1 MKNIRILV
9 NGAKGRMGQEV
20 VKAVTVASDLELV
33 DQTDL
38 GDDLIARIKASQAQ
52 AVVDFTTAAVAFEN
66 TRKILEA
73 GVHPVVGT
81 SGLLAEQVVKL
92 QQLAQDKG
100 IGGLIAPN
108 FAIGAVL
115 LMKYAQ
121 DAAKYLPDVEVI
133 ELHHNRKADAPSGT
147 AVKTAQLIAEARQ
160 EIPKALVEEKELFEG
175 ARGSEVHGVRV
186 HSLRLPGLV
195 AHQEVIFGGTGE
207 TLTIRH
213 DSIHRESFMPGVC
226 LACRKVI
233 GTQQLF
239 YGLEHLLLLN
249 ADSK

>member
-1 MKNIRILV
+1 MKNIRVLV

-20 VKAVTVASDLELV
+20 VKAVTAAADLELV

-81 SGLLAEQVVKL
+81 SGLLAEQVAEL
-92 QQLAQDKG
+92 QQLAKDKD

-160 EIPKALVEEKELFEG
+160 EIPKAPVEEKELFEG

-239 YGLEHLLLLN
+239 YGLEHLL
-249 ADSK
+249 

>member
-1 MKNIRILV
+1 MKNIRVLV

-81 SGLLAEQVVKL
+81 SGLLAEQVAEL
-92 QQLAQDKG
+92 QQLAEDKG

-121 DAAKYLPDVEVI
+121 DAAKYLPNVEVI

-239 YGLEHLLLLN
+239 YGLEHLL
-249 ADSK
+249 

>member
-1 MKNIRILV
+1 MKNIRVLV

-20 VKAVTVASDLELV
+20 VKAVTAASDLQLV

-38 GDDLIARIKASQAQ
+38 GDDLITRIKASQAQ
-52 AVVDFTTAAVAFEN
+52 AVVDFTTATVAFEN
-66 TRKILEA
+66 TFKILEA

-81 SGLLAEQVVKL
+81 SGLLSEQVVEL
-92 QQLAQDKG
+92 QQFAKDKR

-121 DAAKYLPDVEVI
+121 DAVKYLPDVEVI

-160 EIPKALVEEKELFEG
+160 EIPKVLVEEKELFEG

-195 AHQEVIFGGTGE
+195 AHQEIIFGGTGE

-226 LACRKVI
+226 LACTKVI
-233 GTQQLF
+233 GSQQLF
-239 YGLEHLLLLN
+239 YGLEHLL
-249 ADSK
+249 

>member
-1 MKNIRILV
+1 MKNIRVLV

-20 VKAVTVASDLELV
+20 VKAVTAAADLELV

-81 SGLLAEQVVKL
+81 SGLLAEQVAEL
-92 QQLAQDKG
+92 QQLAKDKD

-121 DAAKYLPDVEVI
+121 DAAKYLPNVEVI

-239 YGLEHLLLLN
+239 YGLEHLL
-249 ADSK
+249 

>member
-1 MKNIRILV
+1 MKNIRVLV

-20 VKAVTVASDLELV
+20 VKAVTAASDLELV

-38 GDDLIARIKASQAQ
+38 GDDLIASIKASQAQ

-73 GVHPVVGT
+73 GVHPVIGT
-81 SGLLAEQVVKL
+81 SGLLAEQVAEL
-92 QQLAQDKG
+92 QQLAEDKG

-239 YGLEHLLLLN
+239 YGLEHLL
-249 ADSK
+249 

>member
-1 MKNIRILV
+1 MKKILVLV

-20 VKAVTVASDLELV
+20 VKAVTAAPDLELV

-81 SGLLAEQVVKL
+81 SGLLAEQVAKL

-239 YGLEHLLLLN
+239 YGLEHLL
-249 ADSK
+249 

>member
-1 MKNIRILV
+1 MEKIRVLV
-9 NGAKGRMGQEV
+9 NGAEGRMGQEV
-20 VKAVTVASDLELV
+20 VKSVTAAADLELV

-38 GDDLIARIKASQAQ
+38 GDDLIARINASQAQ

-92 QQLAQDKG
+92 QQLAQDRG

-147 AVKTAQLIAEARQ
+147 AVKTAQLIAEARK

-226 LACRKVI
+226 LACTKVI
-233 GTQQLF
+233 GSQQLF
-239 YGLEHLLLLN
+239 YGLEHLL
-249 ADSK
+249 

>member
-1 MKNIRILV
+1 MKNIRVLV

-66 TRKILEA
+66 TLKILEA
-73 GVHPVVGT
+73 GVHPVIGT
-81 SGLLAEQVVKL
+81 SGLLAEQVAEL
-92 QQLAQDKG
+92 QQLAEDKG

-121 DAAKYLPDVEVI
+121 DAARYLLDVEVI

-147 AVKTAQLIAEARQ
+147 AVKTAQLIAEARK

-239 YGLEHLLLLN
+239 YGLEHLL
-249 ADSK
+249 

>member
-1 MKNIRILV
+1 MKNIRVLV

-20 VKAVTVASDLELV
+20 VKAVKAAADLELV

-52 AVVDFTTAAVAFEN
+52 AVVDFTTAAVAFKN
-66 TRKILEA
+66 TCKILEA

-81 SGLLAEQVVKL
+81 SGLLTEQVAEL
-92 QQLAQDKG
+92 QQLAKDKD

-160 EIPKALVEEKELFEG
+160 EIPKALVEETELFEG

-239 YGLEHLLLLN
+239 YGLEHLL
-249 ADSK
+249 

>member
-1 MKNIRILV
+1 MKNIRVLV

-20 VKAVTVASDLELV
+20 VKAVTAAADLELV

-38 GDDLIARIKASQAQ
+38 GDDLITRIKASQAQ

-81 SGLLAEQVVKL
+81 SGLLAEQVAEL
-92 QQLAQDKG
+92 QQMAKDKD

-239 YGLEHLLLLN
+239 YGLEHLL
-249 ADSK
+249 

>member
-1 MKNIRILV
+1 MKNIRVLV

-20 VKAVTVASDLELV
+20 VKAVAVASDLELV

-81 SGLLAEQVVKL
+81 SGLLAEQVAEL
-92 QQLAQDKG
+92 QQLAEDKG

-239 YGLEHLLLLN
+239 YGLEHLL
-249 ADSK
+249 

>member
-1 MKNIRILV
+1 MRVLV

-20 VKAVTVASDLELV
+20 VKAVTAASDLELV

-73 GVHPVVGT
+73 GVHPVIGT
-81 SGLLAEQVVKL
+81 SGLLAEQVAEL
-92 QQLAQDKG
+92 QQLAEDKG

-239 YGLEHLLLLN
+239 YGLEHLL
-249 ADSK
+249 

>member
-1 MKNIRILV
+1 MKNIRVLV

-20 VKAVTVASDLELV
+20 VKAVTAASDLELV

-73 GVHPVVGT
+73 GVHPVIGT
-81 SGLLAEQVVKL
+81 SGLLAEQVAEL
-92 QQLAQDKG
+92 QQLAEDKG

-121 DAAKYLPDVEVI
+121 DAAKHLPDVEVI

-239 YGLEHLLLLN
+239 YGLEHLL
-249 ADSK
+249 

>member
-1 MKNIRILV
+1 MKKIRVLV

-20 VKAVTVASDLELV
+20 VKAVTAAADLELV

-81 SGLLAEQVVKL
+81 SGLLAEQVAKL

-226 LACRKVI
+226 LACTKVI
-233 GTQQLF
+233 GSQQLF
-239 YGLEHLLLLN
+239 YGLEHLL
-249 ADSK
+249 

>member
-1 MKNIRILV
+1 MKNIRVLV

-20 VKAVTVASDLELV
+20 VKAVTAAADLEIV

-73 GVHPVVGT
+73 GAHPVVGT
-81 SGLLAEQVVKL
+81 SGLLAEQVAEL
-92 QQLAQDKG
+92 QQMAKDKD

-186 HSLRLPGLV
+186 HSLRLPGRPLKTV
-195 AHQEVIFGGTGE
+195 
-207 TLTIRH
+207 
-213 DSIHRESFMPGVC
+213 
-226 LACRKVI
+226 
-233 GTQQLF
+233 
-239 YGLEHLLLLN
+239 
-249 ADSK
+249 

>member
-1 MKNIRILV
+1 MKNIRVMV

-52 AVVDFTTAAVAFEN
+52 AVVDFTTAAVAFES
-66 TRKILEA
+66 TRKILVA
-73 GVHPVVGT
+73 GVNPVVGT
-81 SGLLAEQVVKL
+81 SGLLAEQVAEL
-92 QQLAQDKG
+92 QQLAEDKG

-160 EIPKALVEEKELFEG
+160 EIPMALVQEKELFEG

-239 YGLEHLLLLN
+239 YGLEHLL
-249 ADSK
+249 

>member
-1 MKNIRILV
+1 MKNIRVLV

-20 VKAVTVASDLELV
+20 VKAVTAADLELV

-81 SGLLAEQVVKL
+81 SGLLAEQVAEL
-92 QQLAQDKG
+92 QQLAEDKG

-175 ARGSEVHGVRV
+175 ARGSEVHGFRV

-239 YGLEHLLLLN
+239 YGLEHLL
-249 ADSK
+249 

>member
-1 MKNIRILV
+1 MKNIRVLV

-20 VKAVTVASDLELV
+20 VKAVKAAADLELV

-81 SGLLAEQVVKL
+81 SGLLAEQVAEL
-92 QQLAQDKG
+92 QQMAKDKD

-160 EIPKALVEEKELFEG
+160 EIPKALVEETELFEG

-239 YGLEHLLLLN
+239 YGLEHLL
-249 ADSK
+249 

>member
-1 MKNIRILV
+1 MEKIRVLV
-9 NGAKGRMGQEV
+9 NGAEGRMGQEV
-20 VKAVTVASDLELV
+20 VKSVTAAADLELV

-38 GDDLIARIKASQAQ
+38 GDDLIARINASQAQ

-81 SGLLAEQVVKL
+81 SGLLAEQVAEL
-92 QQLAQDKG
+92 QQLAEDKG

-147 AVKTAQLIAEARQ
+147 AVKTAQLIAEARK

-239 YGLEHLLLLN
+239 YGLEHLL
-249 ADSK
+249 

>member
-1 MKNIRILV
+1 MKNIRVLV

-20 VKAVTVASDLELV
+20 VKAVTAASDLELV

-38 GDDLIARIKASQAQ
+38 GDDLIARIKVSQAQ

-73 GVHPVVGT
+73 GVHPVIGT
-81 SGLLAEQVVKL
+81 SGLLAEQVAEL
-92 QQLAQDKG
+92 QQLAEDKG

-175 ARGSEVHGVRV
+175 SRGSEVHGVRV

-213 DSIHRESFMPGVC
+213 DSIDRESFMPGVC

-239 YGLEHLLLLN
+239 YGLEHLL
-249 ADSK
+249 

>member
-1 MKNIRILV
+1 MKNIRVLV

-20 VKAVTVASDLELV
+20 VKAVTAAADLELV

-38 GDDLIARIKASQAQ
+38 GDDLITRIKASQAQ
-52 AVVDFTTAAVAFEN
+52 AVVDFTTATVAFKN
-66 TRKILEA
+66 TFKILEA

-81 SGLLAEQVVKL
+81 SGLLSEQVVEL
-92 QQLAQDKG
+92 QQFAKDKR

-121 DAAKYLPDVEVI
+121 DAVKYFPDVEVI

-160 EIPKALVEEKELFEG
+160 EIPKVLVEERELFEG

-195 AHQEVIFGGTGE
+195 AHQEIIFGGTGE

-226 LACRKVI
+226 LACTKVI
-233 GTQQLF
+233 GSHQLF
-239 YGLEHLLLLN
+239 YGLEHLL
-249 ADSK
+249 

>member
-1 MKNIRILV
+1 MKNIRVLV

-20 VKAVTVASDLELV
+20 VKAVTAAADLELV

-38 GDDLIARIKASQAQ
+38 GDNLIARIKASQAQ

-81 SGLLAEQVVKL
+81 SGLLAEQVAKL
-92 QQLAQDKG
+92 QQSAQDKG

-239 YGLEHLLLLN
+239 YGLEHLL
-249 ADSK
+249 

>member
-1 MKNIRILV
+1 MKNIRVLV

-20 VKAVTVASDLELV
+20 VKAVTAAADLEIV

-52 AVVDFTTAAVAFEN
+52 AVVDFTTAAVAFKN
-66 TRKILEA
+66 TCKILEA

-81 SGLLAEQVVKL
+81 SGLLAEQVAEL
-92 QQLAQDKG
+92 QQMAKDKD

-121 DAAKYLPDVEVI
+121 DAARYLPDVEVI

-239 YGLEHLLLLN
+239 YGLEHLL
-249 ADSK
+249 

>member
-1 MKNIRILV
+1 MEKIRVLV
-9 NGAKGRMGQEV
+9 NGAEGRMGQEV
-20 VKAVTVASDLELV
+20 VKSVTAAADLELV

-38 GDDLIARIKASQAQ
+38 GDDLIARINASQAQ
-52 AVVDFTTAAVAFEN
+52 AVVDFTTAAAAFEN

-73 GVHPVVGT
+73 GVHPIVGT

-147 AVKTAQLIAEARQ
+147 AVKTAQLIAEARK

-239 YGLEHLLLLN
+239 YGLEHLL
-249 ADSK
+249 

>member
-1 MKNIRILV
+1 MKNIRVLV

-20 VKAVTVASDLELV
+20 VKAVTAASDLELV

-81 SGLLAEQVVKL
+81 SGLLAEQVAEL
-92 QQLAQDKG
+92 QQLAEDKG

-233 GTQQLF
+233 GTHQLF
-239 YGLEHLLLLN
+239 YGLEHLL
-249 ADSK
+249 

>member
-1 MKNIRILV
+1 MKNIRVLV

-20 VKAVTVASDLELV
+20 VKAVIAAADLEIV

-81 SGLLAEQVVKL
+81 SGLLAEQVAEL
-92 QQLAQDKG
+92 QQLAKDKD

-239 YGLEHLLLLN
+239 YGLEHLL
-249 ADSK
+249 

>member
-1 MKNIRILV
+1 MKNIRVLV

-38 GDDLIARIKASQAQ
+38 GNDLIARIKASQAQ

-81 SGLLAEQVVKL
+81 SGLLAEQVAEL
-92 QQLAQDKG
+92 QQLAEDKG

-147 AVKTAQLIAEARQ
+147 AVKTAQLIAEARK

-239 YGLEHLLLLN
+239 YGLEHLL
-249 ADSK
+249 

>member
-1 MKNIRILV
+1 MKNIRVLV

-20 VKAVTVASDLELV
+20 VKAVTAAADLELV

-73 GVHPVVGT
+73 GVHPVIGT
-81 SGLLAEQVVKL
+81 SGLLAEQVAEL
-92 QQLAQDKG
+92 QQLAEDKG

-239 YGLEHLLLLN
+239 YGLEHLL
-249 ADSK
+249 

>member
-1 MKNIRILV
+1 MKNIRVLV

-20 VKAVTVASDLELV
+20 VKAVTAASDLELV

-38 GDDLIARIKASQAQ
+38 GDDLIARIKVSQAQ

-73 GVHPVVGT
+73 GVHPVIGT
-81 SGLLAEQVVKL
+81 SGLLAEQVAEL
-92 QQLAQDKG
+92 QQLAEDKG

-207 TLTIRH
+207 TLTLRH

-239 YGLEHLLLLN
+239 YGLEHLL
-249 ADSK
+249 

>member
-1 MKNIRILV
+1 MKKIRVLV

-20 VKAVTVASDLELV
+20 VKAVTAAADLELV

-38 GDDLIARIKASQAQ
+38 EDDLIARIKASQAQ

-81 SGLLAEQVVKL
+81 SGLLAEQVAEL
-92 QQLAQDKG
+92 QQLAEDKG

-195 AHQEVIFGGTGE
+195 AHQDVIFGGTGE

-239 YGLEHLLLLN
+239 YGLEHLL
-249 ADSK
+249 

>member
-1 MKNIRILV
+1 MEKIRVLV
-9 NGAKGRMGQEV
+9 NGAEGRMGQEV
-20 VKAVTVASDLELV
+20 VKAVTAAADLELV

-38 GDDLIARIKASQAQ
+38 GDDLIARINASQAQ
-52 AVVDFTTAAVAFEN
+52 AVVDFTTAAAAFEN

-147 AVKTAQLIAEARQ
+147 AVKTAQLIAEARK

-239 YGLEHLLLLN
+239 YGLEHLL
-249 ADSK
+249 

>member
-1 MKNIRILV
+1 MKNIRVLV

-20 VKAVTVASDLELV
+20 VKAVTAAADLELV

-81 SGLLAEQVVKL
+81 SGLLAEQVAEL
-92 QQLAQDKG
+92 QQLAKDKD

-115 LMKYAQ
+115 LMKYVQ

-239 YGLEHLLLLN
+239 YGLEHLL
-249 ADSK
+249 